1 LRENERGKMGKKILI
16 IDDDCIIQE
25 SLQELF
31 GALGYSVAV
40 AADGVSGFELITR
53 DKPDLVVADIL
64 LPRMHGIALCEKIRG
79 NDDLKQIPI
88 ILMTG
93 VYKDVNL
100 RMYVH
105 KGLADD
111 FIEKPFREKDLL
123 VKIQN
128 LIGSGPEKSESQS
141 AVPEAPASELRQKD
155 QSGKSVD
162 KDLDDLISWA
172 HNNKNKK

>member
-1 LRENERGKMGKKILI
+1 MGKKILI
-16 IDDDCIIQE
+16 IDDDRVIQD

-31 GALGYSVAV
+31 TDAGYVVYLAS
-40 AADGVSGFELITR
+40 DGISGFDLIAR
-53 DKPDLVVADIL
+53 DKPDIIVADIL
-64 LPRMHGIALCEKIRG
+64 LPRMHGIALCEKVRG
-79 NDDLKQIPI
+79 NDDLRQIPI

-111 FIEKPFREKDLL
+111 FIEKPFREKELL
-123 VKIQN
+123 VKIEHF
-128 LIGSGPEKSESQS
+128 IGVGQEKGESQP
-141 AVPEAPASELRQKD
+141 AVRQTTEPENHQKNH
-155 QSGKSVD
+155 SGKSVD

-172 HNNKNKK
+172 HDKGKK